1 MALLLKIALESSGG
15 ESLCFVEAVVVG
27 ALPNP
32 AEAPVY
38 TGPPRFSSQSFRGG
52 GVTSDS
58 EQDLICGQARD
69 EKGAW
74 AELVFTRR
82 RWTSKGSRYVKWVRW
97 KRTQLVKF
105 HSCVELN
112 ERTHTQTKKNGCSK
126 PNSNRCVDVDGASV
140 VPGGAGPGGGAWTKG
155 SRVRRRT
162 EARLSEASLPQCL
175 QRSDHNDARPKLK

>member
-38 TGPPRFSSQSFRGG
+38 TGPPRFSSQSFQGG

-140 VPGGAGPGGGAWTKG
+140 VPGGAGPGGGVDKG
-155 SRVRRRT
+155 VEGTAKDGSSALGGEPASVSAEVR
-162 EARLSEASLPQCL
+162 S
-175 QRSDHNDARPKLK
+175 